1 MKELNEKELE
11 QVAGGHDIVFHEDWQ
26 QVTPIKWP
34 CPKCGSRNVLN
45 LDPGALWQMRVFC
58 GDCGFYG
65 CRDGEANTLNE
76 FERNYLQNTLNY
88 QNGTGIETP
97 FKKVHYES

>member
-1 MKELNEKELE
+1 
-11 QVAGGHDIVFHEDWQ
+11 
-26 QVTPIKWP
+26 
-34 CPKCGSRNVLN
+34 
-45 LDPGALWQMRVFC
+45 MRVFC